1 MSMALRAKNNN
12 EPKLKQT
19 LLDAGQKTVD
29 ATICKRCGM
38 AYFPNSAEDKA
49 AHAKYHNFTT
59 SAIRLRNFKH
69 QYVLQQ
75 FLDGS
80 IYMIGCTSPA
90 SEQKKAEHV
99 RELVDNELGI
109 TTPFNCLWSET
120 KAYFYIED
128 CSDIVLGYCLAHIVH
143 RVHVLDLTDES
154 NIDTETEMNKMLCGI
169 ARIWVHPD
177 HRRARIATKLLD
189 CVRTNFFFGI
199 VIKRAD
205 LAFSAP
211 TDDGPNIFDPSI
223 EDKQIMESNLTSSFL
238 KIGDTIAL
246 YAEGTVCGFIST
258 LGLVDDRCVVQPD
271 AGDLQK
277 PPKKYRDC
285 LFRICPSHRYSAQ
298 TQYWNALKSP
308 NIVRDLKKLQI
319 AADTEKRQNEEES
332 RKQTGTVIKYGDTIV
347 QLLHIKSNK
356 YITVNKRLP
365 AFLEKNAMRVSLDVS
380 GTEGSWFQIEP
391 YYKLRAKGERVVVGD
406 KVVLMPYSG
415 GQPLHVSE
423 LELPDHPGSK
433 EINCYSF
440 NLVNSHIQTSWKIVL
455 FVSCHEATNEVLK
468 SGDIVR
474 LFHAEQEK
482 FLTCDNYRK
491 KSVVFLRATGRASAT
506 SATSSNALWE
516 IEVVQQDP
524 CRGGVGHWSS
534 LFRFKHL
541 ATGQYLAAEVDLD
554 QTFDATRQKLRG
566 PPSTPVFALVPIPH
580 GYDISSIFE
589 FDPTTITRNEDPVP
603 WGSYVRLQHIS
614 TNTWVHSTNIKLD
627 PDDDNV
633 RFKIGCAL
641 LKEDKEAFQIVHVS
655 PDEVRDLDFAN
666 DAAQHFDVTVSKW
679 EKIGIINVH
688 ANERKQVILL
698 LTDIVYFLACQE
710 NNGSDPFEVQ
720 VLKPNRERQKLIREQ
735 NILKQLFRVL
745 RVLKP
750 RLELERSNM
759 NNSKS
764 SEHFASNSPVSSAN
778 EHYISS
784 QQQQQDADI
793 RYSTTT
799 YQMKTICRLCYRILK
814 HCQQEYRKNQETIAK
829 EFAFMQS
836 QIGYDILAEDTITAL
851 LHNNKKLL
859 EKHITEKEIDT
870 FVKLLREKRDCKF
883 LEYLSDLCVSS
894 NQAIARTQE
903 MICKSVLEKNS
914 DILIRTKLEVK
925 TCIEDTVLDDTVS
938 PPTGF
943 SQQNILPEVVL
954 TWDGKSESIE
964 YMAGVIRDHP
974 THLKRE
980 EFKNILEYYRY
991 QLNLFSHMCF
1001 DRQYLAIDNLSAE
1014 LPIELILTCI
1024 KSENLPPDLR
1034 AAFCR
1039 LMIHIHVNRDPQE
1052 EVTRIK
1058 YARLWNQVKPTITL
1072 NDYDQTISGSLDPS
1086 EKQEN
1091 RINFESTMKFVEDY
1105 LKTVVQQPNSF
1116 ADGEQNKLTHE
1127 VVNLA
1132 RRLIFFGFYSF
1143 EDLLKLTQTL
1153 LGILDTNKV
1162 SISKP
1167 HLEPVSSVVVSTSKS
1182 TKYEPAIA
1190 PTLYSG
1196 ADVNIEQT
1204 YDTLDDLAY
1213 ETKMN
1218 VIAILEF
1225 ILDIRL
1231 DFRISRLISMFKQKY
1246 DHPDSIPNL
1255 LQTADIECIF
1265 DSSEPNL
1272 DLDDAKGK
1280 TFLKVLLNLVMHDYQ
1295 PLVSRAL
1302 SLLFR
1307 HFNQRKETLQHLNQ
1321 VQLLVSETDIQN
1333 YKQIKQDLDQLR
1345 LFVEKSELWVYKKGK
1360 DGLALANGADGQ
1372 ADQEDRKEDELE
1384 IKKLVTSS
1392 GLTDT
1397 EFDIGGPIINEDS
1410 AYRYTSIFQILR
1422 RMIKL
1427 CVMEGVDGTL
1437 HARENEQR
1445 LLRNMDVHVV
1455 VLDLLKIPYDKVE
1468 DTRMNCI
1475 MKLAHNLLQYFC
1487 YENPTNQAKL
1497 YELYFN
1503 DYQQLSEE
1511 QEVETCCYIF
1521 LNNVHLCKTITE
1533 KHVQHFVHLIELHG
1547 RKVIY
1552 IKFLQTIIKAEGQ
1565 YIKNCQDIVMSE
1577 LVTSDE
1583 VLMFYEKGNLSDLV
1597 DRMQSDSE
1605 RSDPNSLLN
1614 YHIQL
1619 VHLLAMCTEGKNAST
1634 EIKCHSLI
1642 GLDDLVLIV
1651 THPDCIPEVKNA
1663 YITFLTHCYIDT
1675 EVEMKEIYNS
1685 QHIYTLIEKSFC
1697 PDIEKLITRSVE
1709 QRYLDKYILETIID
1723 LINQFFNSPFFEQSS
1738 APQHRNTTL
1747 VSLHSHLTRL
1757 LSVPWLSSVQRERIE
1772 RCVHVIASIA
1782 DRRGLLHFLR
1792 SSHSSISESVNR
1804 SRRTSHSTVSGRR
1817 HSSDYLADVC
1827 DNSEDLEHKRVIDRF
1842 VEYLSDVSVR
1852 LNPLIQAEIS
1862 VLVDVIRAPNAL
1874 FPENNE
1880 CRSKFLSGTL
1890 IHKFIQ
1896 HAKYLLVRTNENLC
1910 LRIMHALK
1918 SMVKS
1923 NHEFDTMGQSLR
1935 LKLLRRYF
1943 SDDKQ
1948 YLKSLHQPLKE
1959 EDALERLR
1967 LTQNEL
1973 NRQGASDLVVELF
1986 ISQSSM
1992 NILEESIHLA
2002 IALLEGGNTEVQ
2014 TSIFRRLHGCETA
2027 SEKFFQVFYD
2037 KMYVA
2042 QKTLKSM
2049 SSVSN
2054 DITEDTDEYDDFTFT
2069 PKSINMSSILTPMIS
2084 GPQPSLAPPL
2094 DEKFTIDPASEVSLQ
2109 PPIDDVSNEAEI
2121 DSPQE
2126 LQPTLTTYDI
2136 PLQIDRPKNS
2146 TPGSVDTLDIHL
2158 QNRRHKLAFELRIMQ
2173 PILRFL
2179 QLLCENHNPEFQN
2192 YLRLQDNN
2200 KTNYNLVCETLKFL
2214 DAICG
2219 SQTGLLGL
2227 LGNYINEDNVE
2238 LINQALNTLTE
2249 YCQGPCRDNQD
2260 AIVNHE
2266 SNGIDI
2272 IIAIVL
2278 NDITP
2283 LNQKNY
2289 DLVLELKDN
2298 ASKLLLAVMESRD
2311 DSTNAER
2318 ILRNIN
2324 PVSQLIDVACQIYAR
2339 GKQEEVE
2346 HKEVENLEETHE
2358 EEANDNPDNVAQTV
2372 GHNMYILAYQLSRH
2386 NRELEALMKIRTLN
2400 DEALSYYHKHTA
2412 EIEIIRHDRSIEPIV
2427 FPVPQLCEFL
2437 TNEKKQKVFLTCE
2450 QDQQGSKVR
2459 DFFGKFPEIFEE
2471 MKWQR
2476 KLRHQPTLYWFSS
2489 HMSLWSDISF
2499 NFAVLINILVAV
2511 FYPFNKG
2518 LKDLDSRAS
2527 AAIWSVFLITLIT
2540 TLLKPNVTTLRM
2552 CFVAGILRS
2561 IYSIGLGPTLW
2572 FMGAIQVLNKGVF
2585 LVSFMGNNGTF
2596 SRSRYEN
2603 LTNFQL
2609 VYHMG
2614 YLALCVFGLCV
2625 HEFFYSLLLLDV
2637 VYREDTLW
2645 NVIQCVVRNAKSV
2658 ILTAVF
2664 AVIIIY
2670 LFAICGYLFIQDDFL
2685 MEVKTKA
2692 LAIEDQTINSTLK
2705 NYTDRF
2711 PTTVSHSI
2719 EDRYCTK
2726 GNCSNDTLTG
2736 HLRHSTQIPI
2746 LSPEDAGEDEVER
2759 ACDTLFMCI
2768 VTTLNK
2774 GLRNGGGIGDVLRQP
2789 SSQEPL
2795 YFFRVIY
2802 DMMFFFVVIIIT
2814 LNLIFG
2820 VIIDNF
2826 ADLRTEK
2833 QRNDEV
2839 LRNTCFICGLDRKS
2853 FDNKHVTFEDHVHK
2867 VHNMWNYVY
2876 FMVLIHV
2883 KDSTE
2888 YTGPE
2893 SYVHEMIEQRNLEW
2907 FPRMRTSSLDNQEE
2921 KNKEDQD
2928 NRLLKLQMEDA
2939 NKTIKTLAA
2948 ELSELQK
2955 LVTESR
2961 TQKQRMNFIQNPAL
2975 PTSLNA

>member
-1 MSMALRAKNNN
+1 MF
-12 EPKLKQT
+12 EYQ
-19 LLDAGQKTVD
+19 
-29 ATICKRCGM
+29 
-38 AYFPNSAEDKA
+38 
-49 AHAKYHNFTT
+49 
-59 SAIRLRNFKH
+59 
-69 QYVLQQ
+69 
-75 FLDGS
+75 
-80 IYMIGCTSPA
+80 
-90 SEQKKAEHV
+90 
-99 RELVDNELGI
+99 
-109 TTPFNCLWSET
+109 
-120 KAYFYIED
+120 
-128 CSDIVLGYCLAHIVH
+128 
-143 RVHVLDLTDES
+143 
-154 NIDTETEMNKMLCGI
+154 ID
-169 ARIWVHPD
+169 
-177 HRRARIATKLLD
+177 
-189 CVRTNFFFGI
+189 
-199 VIKRAD
+199 
-205 LAFSAP
+205 S
-211 TDDGPNIFDPSI
+211 
-223 EDKQIMESNLTSSFL
+223 
-238 KIGDTIAL
+238 
-246 YAEGTVCGFIST
+246 
-258 LGLVDDRCVVQPD
+258 LVDDRCVVQPD

-277 PPKKYRDC
+277 PPKKFRDC

-298 TQYWNALKSP
+298 TQYWNALKSSSS
-308 NIVRDLKKLQI
+308 VRDLKKLQL

-332 RKQTGTVIKYGDTIV
+332 RKQTGTIIKYGDTVV

-356 YITVNKRLP
+356 YLTVNKRLP
-365 AFLEKNAMRVSLDVS
+365 AFLEKNAMRVSLDNS

-433 EINCYSF
+433 ECCSVIN
-440 NLVNSHIQTSWKIVL
+440 LHTVNSHLQTSWKIVL
-455 FVSCHEATNEVLK
+455 FMSCREATNEVLK

-506 SATSSNALWE
+506 AATSSNALWE

-524 CRGGVGHWSS
+524 CRGGIGQWSS

-541 ATGQYLAAEVDLD
+541 ATGQYLAAEVDND

-566 PPSTPVFALVPIPH
+566 PPGTPVFALVPIPH

-589 FDPTTITRNEDPVP
+589 LDPTTITRNEEAVP
-603 WGSYVRLQHIS
+603 WGSYVRLQHICTS
-614 TNTWVHSTNIKLD
+614 TWVHSTNIKLD

-641 LKEDKEAFQIVHVS
+641 TKEDREAFQIVHVS

-666 DAAQHFDVTVSKW
+666 DAAQHFDMTVSKW
-679 EKIGIINVH
+679 ERIGAMNVH
-688 ANERKQVILL
+688 ANDRKQVIML

-710 NNGSDPFEVQ
+710 NNGTDPFDIHI
-720 VLKPNRERQKLIREQ
+720 LKANRERQKLIREQ
-735 NILKQLFRVL
+735 NILKQLFRIL

-750 RLELERSNM
+750 RLEQERSNI
-759 NNSKS
+759 N
-764 SEHFASNSPVSSAN
+764 SAN
-778 EHYISS
+778 ALATRSDYHYYQHQSS
-784 QQQQQDADI
+784 TMPNNDSFMSSQQQDADV
-793 RYSTTT
+793 RYSTAF
-799 YQMKTICRLCYRILK
+799 YQIKAICRLCYRTLK

-829 EFAFMQS
+829 EFSFMQS
-836 QIGYDILAEDTITAL
+836 QIGFDILAEDTITAL

-914 DILIRTKLEVK
+914 DILIRTKLETKGCV
-925 TCIEDTVLDDTVS
+925 EDMILDDNMG
-938 PPTGF
+938 PPIGF
-943 SQQNILPEVVL
+943 SNQNILREVIL

-964 YMAGVIRDHP
+964 FMAGVVRDQLAHP
-974 THLKRE
+974 RRE
-980 EFKNILEYYRY
+980 EFRNILEYYRY

-1001 DRQYLAIDNLSAE
+1001 DRQYLAIDNLSLE
-1014 LPIELILTCI
+1014 LSIELILTCT
-1024 KSENLPPDLR
+1024 KSENLPADLR

-1039 LMIHIHVNRDPQE
+1039 LMVHMHVNRDPQE

-1058 YARLWNQVKPTITL
+1058 YARLWNQVKSAISL
-1072 NDYDQTISGSLDPS
+1072 HEYDQTISGSLEPT
-1086 EKQEN
+1086 EKNEN
-1091 RINFESTMKFVEDY
+1091 RPKFEATMKFVEDY
-1105 LKTVVQQPNSF
+1105 LKTVVEQPNSF
-1116 ADGEQNKLTHE
+1116 SDREQNKLTHE

-1153 LGILDTNKV
+1153 LGILDTSKV
-1162 SISKP
+1162 
-1167 HLEPVSSVVVSTSKS
+1167 LSSNIRHSSPEQVTAIVATSKTS
-1182 TKYEPAIA
+1182 KYDHML
-1190 PTLYSG
+1190 PTTSPYNVS
-1196 ADVNIEQT
+1196 DVVTEQQT
-1204 YDTLDDLAY
+1204 DILDNLAY

-1231 DFRISRLISMFKQKY
+1231 DFRISRLISIFKQKY
-1246 DHPDSIPNL
+1246 DRLEPSVNSISTD
-1255 LQTADIECIF
+1255 LQASDIECIF
-1265 DSSEPNL
+1265 DSYLTSMIEPNL
-1272 DLDDAKGK
+1272 DLDDTKGK
-1280 TFLKVLLNLVMHDYQ
+1280 TFLKVLLNLIMHDYQ

-1321 VQLLVSETDIQN
+1321 VQLLVSETDIKN
-1333 YKQIKQDLDQLR
+1333 YKQIKLDLDQLR

-1360 DGLALANGADGQ
+1360 DGILTVSIGNETNI
-1372 ADQEDRKEDELE
+1372 DQDDRKDDEFE
-1384 IKKLVTSS
+1384 IKKLATSS
-1392 GLTDT
+1392 GFNEA
-1397 EFDIGGPIINEDS
+1397 EFDISGPSISEES

-1422 RMIKL
+1422 RMMKL
-1427 CVMEGVDGTL
+1427 CVVEGADENL
-1437 HARENEQR
+1437 YARENEQR

-1455 VLDLLKIPYDKVE
+1455 VLDLLRIPYDKAE
-1468 DTRMNCI
+1468 DTRMNHI

-1487 YENPTNQAKL
+1487 FNNPTNQAKL

-1503 DYQQLSEE
+1503 DYQQISEE
-1511 QEVETCCYIF
+1511 EEVETCCYIF
-1521 LNNVHLCKTITE
+1521 MNNVQLCKTITE

-1552 IKFLQTIIKAEGQ
+1552 IKFLQTIVKAENQ

-1577 LVTSDE
+1577 LVSSDE

-1597 DRMQSDSE
+1597 ERMQSEHE

-1614 YHIQL
+1614 YHVQL

-1642 GLDDLVLIV
+1642 GLDDIVLIV
-1651 THPDCIPEVKNA
+1651 THPDCTPEVKTA

-1685 QHIYTLIEKSFC
+1685 QHIYTLIENSFC
-1697 PDIEKLITRSVE
+1697 PDIEKLITKIVE
-1709 QRYLDKYILETIID
+1709 RRNLEKYILDTVTD
-1723 LINQFFNSPFFEQSS
+1723 LINQFFNSPFFEQAS
-1738 APQHRNTTL
+1738 APQHRNTIL
-1747 VSLHSHLTRL
+1747 ISLYSHLARL
-1757 LSVPWLSSVQRERIE
+1757 LCVQWLTTSERERVD
-1772 RCVHVIASIA
+1772 RCIHILSLIA
-1782 DRRGLLHFLR
+1782 DRRGLSHFLR
-1792 SSHSSISESVNR
+1792 SNSSSTDIPTR
-1804 SRRTSHSTVSGRR
+1804 SRRTSRSATSDRMHSTEPAYSTLQR
-1817 HSSDYLADVC
+1817 HDHLEDV
-1827 DNSEDLEHKRVIDRF
+1827 EHKRVIDNF
-1842 VEYLSDVSVR
+1842 VDFLSQVSVR
-1852 LNPLIQAEIS
+1852 LNPLIQAEVS
-1862 VLVDVIRAPNAL
+1862 VLVDVIRAPHAL
-1874 FPENNE
+1874 FPETHE
-1880 CRSKFLSGTL
+1880 SRFKFLGGTFVHKL
-1890 IHKFIQ
+1890 INHTTMMLIKYNEKQLSFHVLNLLTDYARTMQHKQIL
-1896 HAKYLLVRTNENLC
+1896 HWE
-1910 LRIMHALK
+1910 
-1918 SMVKS
+1918 S
-1923 NHEFDTMGQSLR
+1923 NREGQNLR

-1967 LTQNEL
+1967 ITQNEL
-1973 NRQGASDLVVELF
+1973 NTQGASDLVVELF
-1986 ISQSSM
+1986 MSESPI
-1992 NILEESIHLA
+1992 NILEESVNLA

-2014 TSIFRRLHGCETA
+2014 TSIFRHLQGCETA

-2037 KMYVA
+2037 KMCIA

-2049 SSVSN
+2049 PSTTPDMDQHHDEFDDLIFTSKSSTASPIISPPVIDRQQSIMSFAEN
-2054 DITEDTDEYDDFTFT
+2054 FNYDQQSAIISTVNSLEQDVI
-2069 PKSINMSSILTPMIS
+2069 SI
-2084 GPQPSLAPPL
+2084 PQSQ
-2094 DEKFTIDPASEVSLQ
+2094 EQ
-2109 PPIDDVSNEAEI
+2109 PQALIVTSTTY
-2121 DSPQE
+2121 QE
-2126 LQPTLTTYDI
+2126 PTLAEQTPNSAASSFDI
-2136 PLQIDRPKNS
+2136 FDYPS
-2146 TPGSVDTLDIHL
+2146 
-2158 QNRRHKLAFELRIMQ
+2158 QNRRYKLPFEIRIMQ

-2192 YLRLQDNN
+2192 YLRLQNHN

-2318 ILRNIN
+2318 ILRNIV
-2324 PVSQLIDVACQIYAR
+2324 PVSQLLDVGCEIYAR
-2339 GKQEEVE
+2339 GKQQEIEE
-2346 HKEVENLEETHE
+2346 KCAQETESDELVHD
-2358 EEANDNPDNVAQTV
+2358 EEANEGSDNVAQSV
-2372 GHNMYILAYQLSRH
+2372 GHNIYILAYQLARH
-2386 NRELEALMKIRTLN
+2386 NRELEVLMKHRMLN

-2437 TNEKKQKVFLTCE
+2437 TVEKKQKVFLTCE
-2450 QDQQGSKVR
+2450 QDEQSSKVK
-2459 DFFGKFPEIFEE
+2459 DFFEKFPEIFEE

-2518 LKDLDSRAS
+2518 LKDLDPRAS
-2527 AAIWSVFLITLIT
+2527 AAIWSALFITLIAI
-2540 TLLKPNVTTLRM
+2540 LIKPNVASMRM
-2552 CFVAGILRS
+2552 FFVAGILRS
-2561 IYSIGLGPTLW
+2561 IYSVGLGPTLW
-2572 FMGAIQVLNKGVF
+2572 LMGAIQVLNKGVF

-2596 SRSRYEN
+2596 SKSRYEN
-2603 LTNFQL
+2603 LTNFEL
-2609 VYHMG
+2609 VYHVG
-2614 YLALCVFGLCV
+2614 YLLLCVFGLCL

-2685 MEVKTKA
+2685 MEVNSKP
-2692 LAIEDQTINSTLK
+2692 LAIAHENDTNFSTTTI
-2705 NYTDRF
+2705 
-2711 PTTVSHSI
+2711 PSI
-2719 EDRYCTK
+2719 INNEYCTK
-2726 GNCSNDTLTG
+2726 DNCTNDTLAS
-2736 HLRHSTQIPI
+2736 HIRHASQASNV
-2746 LSPEDAGEDEVER
+2746 LSEEVALDEEVER
-2759 ACDTLFMCI
+2759 SCDTLFMCI

-2802 DMMFFFVVIIIT
+2802 DMMFFFIVIIIT

-2833 QRNDEV
+2833 QRNDEI

-2853 FDNKHVTFEDHVHK
+2853 FDNKHVTFEDHIRK

-2876 FMVLIHV
+2876 FMVLINV

-2893 SYVHEMIEQRNLEW
+2893 SYVHEMIEQRNLDW
-2907 FPRMRTSSLDNQEE
+2907 FPRMRTSSLDIQED

-2928 NRLLKLQMEDA
+2928 SRILKIQMEDA
-2939 NKTIKTLAA
+2939 NKAIKSLTM

-2961 TQKQRMNFIQNPAL
+2961 AQKHRMNFLQNPSL
-2975 PTSLNA
+2975 PAPLNT

>member
-1 MSMALRAKNNN
+1 
-12 EPKLKQT
+12 
-19 LLDAGQKTVD
+19 
-29 ATICKRCGM
+29 
-38 AYFPNSAEDKA
+38 
-49 AHAKYHNFTT
+49 
-59 SAIRLRNFKH
+59 
-69 QYVLQQ
+69 
-75 FLDGS
+75 
-80 IYMIGCTSPA
+80 
-90 SEQKKAEHV
+90 
-99 RELVDNELGI
+99 
-109 TTPFNCLWSET
+109 
-120 KAYFYIED
+120 
-128 CSDIVLGYCLAHIVH
+128 
-143 RVHVLDLTDES
+143 
-154 NIDTETEMNKMLCGI
+154 
-169 ARIWVHPD
+169 
-177 HRRARIATKLLD
+177 
-189 CVRTNFFFGI
+189 
-199 VIKRAD
+199 
-205 LAFSAP
+205 
-211 TDDGPNIFDPSI
+211 
-223 EDKQIMESNLTSSFL
+223 MESNLTSSFL
-238 KIGDTIAL
+238 KIGDTVAL

-271 AGDLQK
+271 SGDLQK
-277 PPKKYRDC
+277 PPKKFRDC

-298 TQYWNALKSP
+298 TQYWNALKSSS
-308 NIVRDLKKLQI
+308 NARDLKKLQL

-332 RKQTGTVIKYGDTIV
+332 RKQTGTIIKYGDTV
-347 QLLHIKSNK
+347 AQLLHIKSNK
-356 YITVNKRLP
+356 YLTVNKRLP
-365 AFLEKNAMRVSLDVS
+365 AFLEKNAMRVSLDNS

-433 EINCYSF
+433 E
-440 NLVNSHIQTSWKIVL
+440 VNSHLQTSWKIVL
-455 FVSCHEATNEVLK
+455 FMSCREATNEVLK

-491 KSVVFLRATGRASAT
+491 KSVVFLRATGRVSAT
-506 SATSSNALWE
+506 AATSSNALWE

-524 CRGGVGHWSS
+524 CRGGIGQWSS

-541 ATGQYLAAEVDLD
+541 ATGQYLAAEVDND

-566 PPSTPVFALVPIPH
+566 PPGTPVFALVPIPH

-589 FDPTTITRNEDPVP
+589 LDPTTITRNEEAVP
-603 WGSYVRLQHIS
+603 WGSYVRLQHICTS
-614 TNTWVHSTNIKLD
+614 TWVHSTNIKLD

-641 LKEDKEAFQIVHVS
+641 TKEDREAFQIVHVS

-666 DAAQHFDVTVSKW
+666 DAAQHFDMTVSKW
-679 EKIGIINVH
+679 EKVGAMNVH
-688 ANERKQVILL
+688 ANDRKQVIML

-710 NNGSDPFEVQ
+710 NNGTDPFEIQ
-720 VLKPNRERQKLIREQ
+720 ILKPNRERQKLIREQ
-735 NILKQLFRVL
+735 NILKQLFRIL

-750 RLELERSNM
+750 RLEQERSN
-759 NNSKS
+759 
-764 SEHFASNSPVSSAN
+764 VSSTNTSATRSDY
-778 EHYISS
+778 HYHQYQSS
-784 QQQQQDADI
+784 AIVNSDSPMSSQQQDADV
-793 RYSTTT
+793 RYSTAF
-799 YQMKTICRLCYRILK
+799 YQIKTICRLCYRTLK

-829 EFAFMQS
+829 EFSFMQS

-914 DILIRTKLEVK
+914 DILIRTKLETKGCV
-925 TCIEDTVLDDTVS
+925 EDMILDDSMS
-938 PPTGF
+938 PPMGF
-943 SQQNILPEVVL
+943 SNQNILREVIL

-964 YMAGVIRDHP
+964 FMAGVVRDQP
-974 THLKRE
+974 AHLRRE
-980 EFKNILEYYRY
+980 EFRTILEYYRY

-1001 DRQYLAIDNLSAE
+1001 DRQYLAIDNLSLE
-1014 LPIELILTCI
+1014 LSIELILACT
-1024 KSENLPPDLR
+1024 KSENLPADLR

-1039 LMIHIHVNRDPQE
+1039 LMIHMHVNRDPQE

-1058 YARLWNQVKPTITL
+1058 YARLWNQVKSAISL
-1072 NDYDQTISGSLDPS
+1072 NDYDQTISGSLELT
-1086 EKQEN
+1086 EKNESQPK
-1091 RINFESTMKFVEDY
+1091 FEATMKFVEDY
-1105 LKTVVQQPNSF
+1105 LKTVVEQPNSF
-1116 ADGEQNKLTHE
+1116 SDREQNKLTHE

-1153 LGILDTNKV
+1153 LGILDTSKV
-1162 SISKP
+1162 
-1167 HLEPVSSVVVSTSKS
+1167 VSSHIRLTNPEQVTTIVANSKTSKYDHMLS
-1182 TKYEPAIA
+1182 TTNAYNVN
-1190 PTLYSG
+1190 
-1196 ADVNIEQT
+1196 DVVTEQQT
-1204 YDTLDDLAY
+1204 DILDNLAY

-1231 DFRISRLISMFKQKY
+1231 DFRISRLISIFKQKY
-1246 DHPDSIPNL
+1246 NRLEPSVNSIGTD
-1255 LQTADIECIF
+1255 LQASDIECIF
-1265 DSSEPNL
+1265 DSNLTPINEPNL
-1272 DLDDAKGK
+1272 DLDDTKGK
-1280 TFLKVLLNLVMHDYQ
+1280 TFLKVLINLIMHDYQ

-1321 VQLLVSETDIQN
+1321 VQLLVSETDIKN
-1333 YKQIKQDLDQLR
+1333 YKQIKLDLDQLR

-1360 DGLALANGADGQ
+1360 DGILTSSIGNEMNIDH
-1372 ADQEDRKEDELE
+1372 DDRKDDEFE
-1384 IKKLVTSS
+1384 IKKLATSS
-1392 GLTDT
+1392 GFNDT
-1397 EFDIGGPIINEDS
+1397 EFDITGPNISEES

-1422 RMIKL
+1422 RMMKL
-1427 CVMEGVDGTL
+1427 CVVEGVDGNL
-1437 HARENEQR
+1437 YARENEQR

-1455 VLDLLKIPYDKVE
+1455 VLDLLRIPYDKAE
-1468 DTRMNCI
+1468 DTRMNHI

-1487 YENPTNQAKL
+1487 YNNPTNQAKL

-1503 DYQQLSEE
+1503 DYQQISEE

-1521 LNNVHLCKTITE
+1521 MNNVQMCKTITE

-1547 RKVIY
+1547 RKVLY
-1552 IKFLQTIIKAEGQ
+1552 IKFLQTIVKAENQ

-1577 LVTSDE
+1577 LVSSDE

-1597 DRMQSDSE
+1597 ERMQSENE

-1642 GLDDLVLIV
+1642 GLDDIVLIV
-1651 THPDCIPEVKNA
+1651 THPDCTPEVKTA

-1685 QHIYTLIEKSFC
+1685 QHIYTLIENSFC
-1697 PDIEKLITRSVE
+1697 IDIEKLITKTSERRNLE
-1709 QRYLDKYILETIID
+1709 KYILDTVTD

-1747 VSLHSHLTRL
+1747 ISLYSHLARL
-1757 LSVPWLSSVQRERIE
+1757 ISVPWLTTSERERVD
-1772 RCVHVIASIA
+1772 RCIHILSLIA
-1782 DRRGLLHFLR
+1782 DRRGLSHFLR
-1792 SSHSSISESVNR
+1792 SNSTSSEMSTR
-1804 SRRTSHSTVSGRR
+1804 SRRTSRSATSERVHSVDAAYSAAQR
-1817 HSSDYLADVC
+1817 HDHLEDV
-1827 DNSEDLEHKRVIDRF
+1827 EHKRVIDNF
-1842 VEYLSDVSVR
+1842 VDFLSQVSVR
-1852 LNPLIQAEIS
+1852 LNPLIQAEVS
-1862 VLVDVIRAPNAL
+1862 VLVDVIRAPHAL
-1874 FPENNE
+1874 FSETHE
-1880 CRSKFLSGTL
+1880 SRLKFLGGTFVHKL
-1890 IHKFIQ
+1890 INHTTMMLIKYHEKQLSFHVLNLLTDYARTMQHKQIL
-1896 HAKYLLVRTNENLC
+1896 HWE
-1910 LRIMHALK
+1910 
-1918 SMVKS
+1918 S
-1923 NHEFDTMGQSLR
+1923 NHEGQNLR

-1959 EDALERLR
+1959 EDAIERLR
-1967 LTQNEL
+1967 ITQNEL
-1973 NRQGASDLVVELF
+1973 NTQGASDLVVELF
-1986 ISQSSM
+1986 MSESPI
-1992 NILEESIHLA
+1992 NILEESVNLA

-2014 TSIFRRLHGCETA
+2014 TSICRHLHGCETA

-2037 KMYVA
+2037 KMCIA

-2049 SSVSN
+2049 PSTTPDLEQRN
-2054 DITEDTDEYDDFTFT
+2054 DEFDDVVFT
-2069 PKSINMSSILTPMIS
+2069 PRSGLISPIFSPSVIDRQTSVAVDQQSSMIPITDNDFNFDQQSTIISTVNSSEEGQRNFFNLYIMKSIEIFIGLDIVSIPQSQEQPQALVVIS
-2084 GPQPSLAPPL
+2084 
-2094 DEKFTIDPASEVSLQ
+2094 
-2109 PPIDDVSNEAEI
+2109 
-2121 DSPQE
+2121 
-2126 LQPTLTTYDI
+2126 TTYQE
-2136 PLQIDRPKNS
+2136 PAALENTKNS
-2146 TPGSVDTLDIHL
+2146 PTSSFDSFDYPSQG
-2158 QNRRHKLAFELRIMQ
+2158 RRYKLPFEIRIMQ

-2192 YLRLQDNN
+2192 YLRLQDHN

-2318 ILRNIN
+2318 ILRNIV
-2324 PVSQLIDVACQIYAR
+2324 PISQLLDVGCEIYAR
-2339 GKQEEVE
+2339 GKQQEIEEKNTQE
-2346 HKEVENLEETHE
+2346 SENDELLHD
-2358 EEANDNPDNVAQTV
+2358 EEANESSDNVAQTV
-2372 GHNMYILAYQLSRH
+2372 GHNIYILAYQLARH
-2386 NRELEALMKIRTLN
+2386 NRELEVLMKHRTLN

-2437 TNEKKQKVFLTCE
+2437 TVEKKQKVFLTCE
-2450 QDQQGSKVR
+2450 QDEQGSKVK
-2459 DFFGKFPEIFEE
+2459 DFFEKFPEIFEE

-2518 LKDLDSRAS
+2518 LKDLDPRAS
-2527 AAIWSVFLITLIT
+2527 AAIWSALFITLIAI
-2540 TLLKPNVTTLRM
+2540 LIKPNVTSMRM
-2552 CFVAGILRS
+2552 FFVAGILRS
-2561 IYSIGLGPTLW
+2561 IYSVGLGPTLW
-2572 FMGAIQVLNKGVF
+2572 LMGAIQVLNKGVF

-2596 SRSRYEN
+2596 SKSRYEN
-2603 LTNFQL
+2603 LTNFEL
-2609 VYHMG
+2609 VYHVG
-2614 YLALCVFGLCV
+2614 YLLLCVFGLCL

-2685 MEVKTKA
+2685 MPVNTKP
-2692 LAIEDQTINSTLK
+2692 LAIGHE
-2705 NYTDRF
+2705 
-2711 PTTVSHSI
+2711 
-2719 EDRYCTK
+2719 
-2726 GNCSNDTLTG
+2726 NDTNV
-2736 HLRHSTQIPI
+2736 
-2746 LSPEDAGEDEVER
+2746 LS
-2759 ACDTLFMCI
+2759 
-2768 VTTLNK
+2768 K
-2774 GLRNGGGIGDVLRQP
+2774 
-2789 SSQEPL
+2789 
-2795 YFFRVIY
+2795 
-2802 DMMFFFVVIIIT
+2802 
-2814 LNLIFG
+2814 
-2820 VIIDNF
+2820 
-2826 ADLRTEK
+2826 
-2833 QRNDEV
+2833 
-2839 LRNTCFICGLDRKS
+2839 
-2853 FDNKHVTFEDHVHK
+2853 
-2867 VHNMWNYVY
+2867 
-2876 FMVLIHV
+2876 
-2883 KDSTE
+2883 
-2888 YTGPE
+2888 
-2893 SYVHEMIEQRNLEW
+2893 
-2907 FPRMRTSSLDNQEE
+2907 
-2921 KNKEDQD
+2921 
-2928 NRLLKLQMEDA
+2928 
-2939 NKTIKTLAA
+2939 
-2948 ELSELQK
+2948 
-2955 LVTESR
+2955 
-2961 TQKQRMNFIQNPAL
+2961 
-2975 PTSLNA
+2975 

>member
-1 MSMALRAKNNN
+1 
-12 EPKLKQT
+12 
-19 LLDAGQKTVD
+19 
-29 ATICKRCGM
+29 
-38 AYFPNSAEDKA
+38 
-49 AHAKYHNFTT
+49 
-59 SAIRLRNFKH
+59 
-69 QYVLQQ
+69 
-75 FLDGS
+75 
-80 IYMIGCTSPA
+80 
-90 SEQKKAEHV
+90 
-99 RELVDNELGI
+99 
-109 TTPFNCLWSET
+109 
-120 KAYFYIED
+120 
-128 CSDIVLGYCLAHIVH
+128 
-143 RVHVLDLTDES
+143 
-154 NIDTETEMNKMLCGI
+154 
-169 ARIWVHPD
+169 
-177 HRRARIATKLLD
+177 
-189 CVRTNFFFGI
+189 
-199 VIKRAD
+199 
-205 LAFSAP
+205 
-211 TDDGPNIFDPSI
+211 
-223 EDKQIMESNLTSSFL
+223 MESNLTSSFL
-238 KIGDTIAL
+238 KIGDTVAL

-277 PPKKYRDC
+277 PPKKFRDC

-298 TQYWNALKSP
+298 TQYWNALKSS
-308 NIVRDLKKLQI
+308 NSVRDLKKLQL

-332 RKQTGTVIKYGDTIV
+332 RKQTGTIIKYGDTIV

-356 YITVNKRLP
+356 YLTVNKRLP
-365 AFLEKNAMRVSLDVS
+365 AFLEKNAMRVSLDNS

-433 EINCYSF
+433 E
-440 NLVNSHIQTSWKIVL
+440 VNSHLQTSWKIVL
-455 FVSCHEATNEVLK
+455 FMSCREATNEVLK

-491 KSVVFLRATGRASAT
+491 KSVVFLRATGRVSAT
-506 SATSSNALWE
+506 AATSSNALWE

-524 CRGGVGHWSS
+524 CRGGIGQWSS

-541 ATGQYLAAEVDLD
+541 ATGQYLAAEVDND

-566 PPSTPVFALVPIPH
+566 PPGTPVFALVPIPH

-589 FDPTTITRNEDPVP
+589 LDPTTITRNEEAVP
-603 WGSYVRLQHIS
+603 WGSYVRLQHICTS
-614 TNTWVHSTNIKLD
+614 TWVHSTNIKLD

-641 LKEDKEAFQIVHVS
+641 TKEDREAFQIVHVS

-666 DAAQHFDVTVSKW
+666 DAAQHFDMTVSKW
-679 EKIGIINVH
+679 EKIGVMNVH
-688 ANERKQVILL
+688 ANDRKQVIML

-710 NNGSDPFEVQ
+710 NNGTDPFDIQ
-720 VLKPNRERQKLIREQ
+720 IIKPNRERQKLIREQ
-735 NILKQLFRVL
+735 NILKQLFRIL

-750 RLELERSNM
+750 RLEQERSSV
-759 NNSKS
+759 NSANTS
-764 SEHFASNSPVSSAN
+764 GTRSDYYFHQYQSSAITN
-778 EHYISS
+778 NDSS
-784 QQQQQDADI
+784 MLPQQQDADV
-793 RYSTTT
+793 RYSTTF
-799 YQMKTICRLCYRILK
+799 YQIKTICRLCYRTLK
-814 HCQQEYRKNQETIAK
+814 HCQQDYRKNQETIAK
-829 EFAFMQS
+829 EFSFMQS

-914 DILIRTKLEVK
+914 DILIRTKLETKGCV
-925 TCIEDTVLDDTVS
+925 EDMILDDNMS
-938 PPTGF
+938 PPMGF
-943 SQQNILPEVVL
+943 SSQNILREVIL

-964 YMAGVIRDHP
+964 FMAGVVRDQPAHP
-974 THLKRE
+974 RRE
-980 EFKNILEYYRY
+980 EFRNILEYYRY

-1001 DRQYLAIDNLSAE
+1001 DRQYLAIDNLSLE
-1014 LPIELILTCI
+1014 LSIELILTCT
-1024 KSENLPPDLR
+1024 KSENLPADLR

-1039 LMIHIHVNRDPQE
+1039 LMVHMHVNRDPQE

-1058 YARLWNQVKPTITL
+1058 YARLWNQVKSAISL
-1072 NDYDQTISGSLDPS
+1072 NEYDQTISGSLEPT
-1086 EKQEN
+1086 EKNEN
-1091 RINFESTMKFVEDY
+1091 RPKFEATMKFVEDY
-1105 LKTVVQQPNSF
+1105 LKTVVEQPNSF
-1116 ADGEQNKLTHE
+1116 SDREQNKLTHE

-1153 LGILDTNKV
+1153 LGILDTSKV
-1162 SISKP
+1162 LSSHIRQSNPEQVTTIVASSKASKYD
-1167 HLEPVSSVVVSTSKS
+1167 HMLSTTSSYSANDVVV
-1182 TKYEPAIA
+1182 
-1190 PTLYSG
+1190 
-1196 ADVNIEQT
+1196 EQQT
-1204 YDTLDDLAY
+1204 DILDNLAY

-1231 DFRISRLISMFKQKY
+1231 DFRISRLISIFKQKY
-1246 DHPDSIPNL
+1246 DRLELSINSIGTD
-1255 LQTADIECIF
+1255 LQASDIECIF
-1265 DSSEPNL
+1265 DSNLTSITEPNL
-1272 DLDDAKGK
+1272 DLDDTKGK
-1280 TFLKVLLNLVMHDYQ
+1280 TFLKVLLNLIMHDYQ

-1321 VQLLVSETDIQN
+1321 VQLLVSETDIKN
-1333 YKQIKQDLDQLR
+1333 YKQIKLDLDQLR

-1360 DGLALANGADGQ
+1360 DGILAASMGNETNIDH
-1372 ADQEDRKEDELE
+1372 DDRKDDEFE
-1384 IKKLVTSS
+1384 IKRLATSS
-1392 GLTDT
+1392 GLNEA
-1397 EFDIGGPIINEDS
+1397 EFDMTGPSISEES

-1422 RMIKL
+1422 RMMKL
-1427 CVMEGVDGTL
+1427 CVVEGVDGNL
-1437 HARENEQR
+1437 YARENEQR

-1455 VLDLLKIPYDKVE
+1455 VLELLRIPYDKAE
-1468 DTRMNCI
+1468 DTRMNHI

-1487 YENPTNQAKL
+1487 YNNPTNQAKL

-1503 DYQQLSEE
+1503 DYQQISEE

-1521 LNNVHLCKTITE
+1521 MNNVQLCKTITE

-1547 RKVIY
+1547 RKVLY
-1552 IKFLQTIIKAEGQ
+1552 IKFLQTIVKAENQ

-1577 LVTSDE
+1577 LVSSDE

-1597 DRMQSDSE
+1597 ERMQSEHE

-1614 YHIQL
+1614 YHVQL

-1642 GLDDLVLIV
+1642 GLDDIVLIV
-1651 THPDCIPEVKNA
+1651 THPDCTPEVKTA

-1685 QHIYTLIEKSFC
+1685 QHIYTLIENSFC
-1697 PDIEKLITRSVE
+1697 PDIEKLITKVAERRNLE
-1709 QRYLDKYILETIID
+1709 KYILDTVTD

-1738 APQHRNTTL
+1738 APQHRNATL
-1747 VSLHSHLTRL
+1747 VTLYSHLARL
-1757 LSVPWLSSVQRERIE
+1757 ISVPWLTTSQRERVD
-1772 RCVHVIASIA
+1772 RCIHILSLIA
-1782 DRRGLLHFLR
+1782 DRRGLSHILR
-1792 SSHSSISESVNR
+1792 SNSTSSEISTR
-1804 SRRTSHSTVSGRR
+1804 SRRTSRSATSERMYSIDSAYSAAQR
-1817 HSSDYLADVC
+1817 HDHLEDV
-1827 DNSEDLEHKRVIDRF
+1827 EHKRVIDNF
-1842 VEYLSDVSVR
+1842 VDFLSQVGLRV
-1852 LNPLIQAEIS
+1852 NPLIQAEVS
-1862 VLVDVIRAPNAL
+1862 VLVDVIRAPHAL
-1874 FPENNE
+1874 FPETHE
-1880 CRSKFLSGTL
+1880 SRLKFLGGTFVHKL
-1890 IHKFIQ
+1890 INHTTMMLIKYHEKQLSFHVLNLLTDYARTMQHKEIL
-1896 HAKYLLVRTNENLC
+1896 HWE
-1910 LRIMHALK
+1910 
-1918 SMVKS
+1918 S
-1923 NHEFDTMGQSLR
+1923 NHEGQNLR

-1967 LTQNEL
+1967 NTQNEL
-1973 NRQGASDLVVELF
+1973 NIQGASDLVVELF
-1986 ISQSSM
+1986 MSESPI
-1992 NILEESIHLA
+1992 NILEESVNLA

-2014 TSIFRRLHGCETA
+2014 TSIFRHLHGCETA

-2037 KMYVA
+2037 KMCIA

-2049 SSVSN
+2049 PSTTP
-2054 DITEDTDEYDDFTFT
+2054 DIEQPYDEFDDITFT
-2069 PKSINMSSILTPMIS
+2069 PRLGGASPILSPSTVDRLASILPVTDNKFSFDQQSSIVLTANSSEQDIVSIS
-2084 GPQPSLAPPL
+2084 QSQEQPHALVVTS
-2094 DEKFTIDPASEVSLQ
+2094 
-2109 PPIDDVSNEAEI
+2109 
-2121 DSPQE
+2121 
-2126 LQPTLTTYDI
+2126 TTYQEPLLSEHTKTSAASSFDI
-2136 PLQIDRPKNS
+2136 FDCP
-2146 TPGSVDTLDIHL
+2146 T
-2158 QNRRHKLAFELRIMQ
+2158 QNRRYKLPFEIRIMQ

-2192 YLRLQDNN
+2192 YLRLQNLN

-2318 ILRNIN
+2318 ILRNIV
-2324 PVSQLIDVACQIYAR
+2324 PVSQLLDVGCEIYVR
-2339 GKQEEVE
+2339 GKQQEMVEKSTQETENEELL
-2346 HKEVENLEETHE
+2346 HDEEGNE
-2358 EEANDNPDNVAQTV
+2358 SSDNVAQTV
-2372 GHNMYILAYQLSRH
+2372 GHNIYILAYQLARH
-2386 NRELEALMKIRTLN
+2386 NRELEVLMKHRTLN

-2437 TNEKKQKVFLTCE
+2437 TVEKKQKVFLTCE
-2450 QDQQGSKVR
+2450 QDEQGSKVK
-2459 DFFGKFPEIFEE
+2459 DFFEKFPEIFEE

-2518 LKDLDSRAS
+2518 LKDLDPRAS
-2527 AAIWSVFLITLIT
+2527 AAIWSALFITLIAI
-2540 TLLKPNVTTLRM
+2540 LIKPNVTSMRM
-2552 CFVAGILRS
+2552 FFVAGILRS
-2561 IYSIGLGPTLW
+2561 IYSVGLGPTLW
-2572 FMGAIQVLNKGVF
+2572 LMGAIQVLNKGVF

-2596 SRSRYEN
+2596 SKSRYEN
-2603 LTNFQL
+2603 LTNFEL
-2609 VYHMG
+2609 VYHVG
-2614 YLALCVFGLCV
+2614 YLLLCVFGLCL

-2685 MEVKTKA
+2685 MPVNTKP
-2692 LAIEDQTINSTLK
+2692 LAIDHQNDTNLLDMIFRDATLLQVTQSVTRNGKSIMLTMMLALVLIYLFSVMGFVFFRDDFLTNIQTRLHSSYSHHRYRRSNTNMKTMTL
-2705 NYTDRF
+2705 T
-2711 PTTVSHSI
+2711 PTTIPSIINNEFCTKDNCTNDTPVSHI
-2719 EDRYCTK
+2719 
-2726 GNCSNDTLTG
+2726 
-2736 HLRHSTQIPI
+2736 HHATQSSPI
-2746 LSPEDAGEDEVER
+2746 LPEEAVDEEVER
-2759 ACDTLFMCI
+2759 SCDTLFMCI

-2789 SSQEPL
+2789 SNQEPL

-2802 DMMFFFVVIIIT
+2802 DMMFFFIVIIIT

-2833 QRNDEV
+2833 QRNDEI

-2853 FDNKHVTFEDHVHK
+2853 FDNKHVTFEDHIRK

-2876 FMVLIHV
+2876 FMVLINV
-2883 KDSTE
+2883 KDPTE

-2893 SYVHEMIEQRNLEW
+2893 SYVHEMIEQRNLDW
-2907 FPRMRTSSLDNQEE
+2907 FPRMRTSSLDIQED

-2928 NRLLKLQMEDA
+2928 SRILKIQMEDA
-2939 NKTIKTLAA
+2939 NKAIKTLTM
-2948 ELSELQK
+2948 ELAELQK

-2961 TQKQRMNFIQNPAL
+2961 AQKHRMNFLQNPSL
-2975 PTSLNA
+2975 PTPINS

>member
-1 MSMALRAKNNN
+1 
-12 EPKLKQT
+12 
-19 LLDAGQKTVD
+19 
-29 ATICKRCGM
+29 
-38 AYFPNSAEDKA
+38 
-49 AHAKYHNFTT
+49 
-59 SAIRLRNFKH
+59 
-69 QYVLQQ
+69 
-75 FLDGS
+75 
-80 IYMIGCTSPA
+80 
-90 SEQKKAEHV
+90 
-99 RELVDNELGI
+99 
-109 TTPFNCLWSET
+109 
-120 KAYFYIED
+120 
-128 CSDIVLGYCLAHIVH
+128 
-143 RVHVLDLTDES
+143 
-154 NIDTETEMNKMLCGI
+154 
-169 ARIWVHPD
+169 
-177 HRRARIATKLLD
+177 
-189 CVRTNFFFGI
+189 
-199 VIKRAD
+199 
-205 LAFSAP
+205 
-211 TDDGPNIFDPSI
+211 
-223 EDKQIMESNLTSSFL
+223 MESNLTSSFL
-238 KIGDTIAL
+238 KIGDTVGL
-246 YAEGTVCGFIST
+246 YAEGAVCGFIST

-277 PPKKYRDC
+277 PPKKFRDC

-308 NIVRDLKKLQI
+308 NTARDLKKLQV
-319 AADTEKRQNEEES
+319 AADTEKKQNEEES
-332 RKQTGTVIKYGDTIV
+332 RKQSGTIIKYGDTIV
-347 QLLHIKSNK
+347 QLIHIKSNK

-365 AFLEKNAMRVSLDVS
+365 AFLEKNAMRVSLDVN

-440 NLVNSHIQTSWKIVL
+440 NIVNSHIQTSWKIVL
-455 FVSCHEATNEVLK
+455 FVSGHEATNEVLK

-474 LFHAEQEK
+474 LYHAEQEK

-491 KSVVFLRATGRASAT
+491 KSVVFLRATGRTSAT

-524 CRGGVGHWSS
+524 CRGGVGHWNS

-554 QTFDATRQKLRG
+554 LTFDLTRQKLRG
-566 PPSTPVFALVPIPH
+566 TSSTPVFALVPIPH

-589 FDPTTITRNEDPVP
+589 FDPTTITRNEDAVP
-603 WGSYVRLQHIS
+603 WGSYVRLQHIC
-614 TNTWVHSTNIKLD
+614 TNTWVHSTNLKLD

-633 RFKIGCAL
+633 RFKIGCAS

-666 DAAQHFDVTVSKW
+666 DAAQHFDITVSKW
-679 EKIGIINVH
+679 EQIGIMNVH
-688 ANERKQVILL
+688 SNDRKQIILL
-698 LTDIVYFLACQE
+698 LTDIIYFLACQE
-710 NNGSDPFEVQ
+710 NNGSDAFDIQ
-720 VLKPNRERQKLIREQ
+720 VLKPNRERQKLVREQ
-735 NILKQLFRVL
+735 NILKQLFRLL

-750 RLELERSNM
+750 RLELERTNA
-759 NNSKS
+759 NSSRS
-764 SEHFASNSPVSSAN
+764 SDYYSSSSPVASSN
-778 EHYISS
+778 DHYVSL

-799 YQMKTICRLCYRILK
+799 YQMKAICRLCYRVLK

-829 EFAFMQS
+829 EFSFMQS

-870 FVKLLREKRDCKF
+870 FVKLVREKRDCKF

-914 DILIRTKLEVK
+914 DILIHTKLETK
-925 TCIEDTVLDDTVS
+925 GCIEDTIMDDNIST
-938 PPTGF
+938 PTKF
-943 SQQNILPEVVL
+943 SNRNLLHEVIL
-954 TWDGKSESIE
+954 TWDSKAESIE
-964 YMAGVIRDHP
+964 FMAGVVRDQLVHP
-974 THLKRE
+974 RRD
-980 EFKNILEYYRY
+980 EFKNILEYYRF

-1001 DRQYLAIDNLSAE
+1001 DRQYLAIDNLTLE

-1024 KSENLPPDLR
+1024 KSENLPADLR

-1058 YARLWNQVKPTITL
+1058 YARLWNQVKPSISL
-1072 NDYDQTISGSLDPS
+1072 SDYDQTLSGSLEPT
-1086 EKQEN
+1086 EKEEN
-1091 RINFESTMKFVEDY
+1091 RIKFESTMKFVEDY

-1116 ADGEQNKLTHE
+1116 SDREQNKLTHE

-1153 LGILDTNKV
+1153 LGILDSSKAISTNKT
-1162 SISKP
+1162 SSRSEQLTPTIGSK
-1167 HLEPVSSVVVSTSKS
+1167 
-1182 TKYEPAIA
+1182 TKYEPAIP
-1190 PTLYSG
+1190 PTLYS
-1196 ADVNIEQT
+1196 VNDANVEQPV
-1204 YDTLDDLAY
+1204 DLLDDLAY

-1218 VIAILEF
+1218 VTAILEF

-1231 DFRISRLISMFKQKY
+1231 DFRISRLISIFKQKF
-1246 DHPDSIPNL
+1246 DHIDSLTNL

-1265 DSSEPNL
+1265 DSNEPNL

-1280 TFLKVLLNLVMHDYQ
+1280 TFLKVLLNLCMHDYQ

-1302 SLLFR
+1302 TLLFR

-1333 YKQIKQDLDQLR
+1333 YKQIKKDLDQLR

-1360 DGLALANGADGQ
+1360 DGTLTSDGNEANI
-1372 ADQEDRKEDELE
+1372 DQDDRKYDELE
-1384 IKKLVTSS
+1384 IKKLVTST

-1397 EFDIGGPIINEDS
+1397 DFDTGGPTINEHS

-1427 CVMEGVDGTL
+1427 CVLENYDGTL
-1437 HARENEQR
+1437 YARENEQR

-1455 VLDLLKIPYDKVE
+1455 VLDLLRIPYDKSE
-1468 DTRMNCI
+1468 DTRMNHI

-1487 YENPTNQAKL
+1487 YANPTNQAKL

-1503 DYQQLSEE
+1503 EYQQLSEE

-1521 LNNVHLCKTITE
+1521 LNNVQLCKTITE
-1533 KHVQHFVHLIELHG
+1533 KHIQHFVHLIELHG
-1547 RKVIY
+1547 RKVIF
-1552 IKFLQTIIKAEGQ
+1552 IKFLQTIIKAENQ

-1583 VLMFYEKGNLSDLV
+1583 VLMFYDKGNLSELV
-1597 DRMQSDSE
+1597 ARMQSDVE
-1605 RSDPNSLLN
+1605 RTDTNSLLN

-1619 VHLLAMCTEGKNAST
+1619 VHLLAMCTEGKNAAT

-1651 THPDCIPEVKNA
+1651 THPDCIPEVKNV
-1663 YITFLTHCYIDT
+1663 YITFLNHCYIDT

-1697 PDIEKLITRSVE
+1697 PDIDKVILKPGENRT
-1709 QRYLDKYILETIID
+1709 LDKYVLDTVID
-1723 LINQFFNSPFFEQSS
+1723 LITQFFNSPFFEQSS

-1747 VSLHSHLTRL
+1747 VSLHGHLTRL
-1757 LSVPWLSSVQRERIE
+1757 LSVSWLTSSQRERAD
-1772 RCVHVIASIA
+1772 RCIHIIALIA
-1782 DRRGLLHFLR
+1782 DRRGLIHFLR
-1792 SSHSSISESVNR
+1792 SNHSSMSESVNVR
-1804 SRRTSHSTVSGRR
+1804 SRHASRSNASERR
-1817 HSSDYLADVC
+1817 YSSDDLLDKQ
-1827 DNSEDLEHKRVIDRF
+1827 NHSEDLEHKRVIDSF
-1842 VEYLSDVSVR
+1842 VDYLSQVSIR
-1852 LNPLIQAEIS
+1852 LSPLIQAENS
-1862 VLVDVIRAPNAL
+1862 VLVDVIRAPFAL
-1874 FPENNE
+1874 FPETNE
-1880 CRSKFLSGTL
+1880 YRLKFLQGTL
-1890 IHKFIQ
+1890 VHKFIH
-1896 HAKYLLVRTNENLC
+1896 HAKYLLIQTDEYLC

-1918 SMVKS
+1918 SMVKT
-1923 NHEFDTMGQSLR
+1923 NLEFETMGQSLR

-1948 YLKSLHQPLKE
+1948 YLKSLHQALKE
-1959 EDALERLR
+1959 EDAIERLR
-1967 LTQNEL
+1967 LIQNEL
-1973 NRQGASDLVVELF
+1973 NKQGASDLVVELF
-1986 ISQSSM
+1986 ISQSSV

-2014 TSIFRRLHGCETA
+2014 TSILRRLHGDE
-2027 SEKFFQVFYD
+2027 SESENFFKVFYD
-2037 KMYVA
+2037 KMSIA
-2042 QKTLKSM
+2042 QKTLKNM
-2049 SSVSN
+2049 SSITN
-2054 DITEDTDEYDDFTFT
+2054 DMVEDNDDFDDLIFT
-2069 PKSINMSSILTPMIS
+2069 PKSAMISSFLSPGMSSRKPSLTP
-2084 GPQPSLAPPL
+2084 PT
-2094 DEKFTIDPASEVSLQ
+2094 DENFTIDQSSNTSFQ
-2109 PPIDDVSNEAEI
+2109 PLLNNNQNFQDI
-2121 DSPQE
+2121 DSPQ
-2126 LQPTLTTYDI
+2126 TLAPSI
-2136 PLQIDRPKNS
+2136 GASLMLPQFNQARNS
-2146 TPGSVDTLDIHL
+2146 TAGSDLLDFHSHS
-2158 QNRRHKLAFELRIMQ
+2158 RRHKLAFELRIMQ

-2249 YCQGPCRDNQD
+2249 YCQGPCHDNQD

-2318 ILRNIN
+2318 ILRNIT
-2324 PVSQLIDVACQIYAR
+2324 PVSQLLDVACQIYAR
-2339 GKQEEVE
+2339 GKQEES
-2346 HKEVENLEETHE
+2346 EVTKDENPEESPE
-2358 EEANDNPDNVAQTV
+2358 EEVNENSDNVAQTV

-2386 NRELEALMKIRTLN
+2386 HRELEVLMKHRTLN

-2450 QDQQGSKVR
+2450 QDQQGSKVK

-2499 NFAVLINILVAV
+2499 NFAVFINILVAV

-2527 AAIWSVFLITLIT
+2527 AAIWSVFLVTLVSI
-2540 TLLKPNVTTLRM
+2540 LLKPNVTSMRM
-2552 CFVAGILRS
+2552 CFVAAILRS
-2561 IYSIGLGPTLW
+2561 IYSVGLGPTLW
-2572 FMGAIQVLNKGVF
+2572 FMGTLQVLNKGVF

-2596 SRSRYEN
+2596 SKSRYEN
-2603 LTNFQL
+2603 LSNFQL
-2609 VYHMG
+2609 VYHVG
-2614 YLALCVFGLCV
+2614 YLILCVLGLCV

-2685 MEVKTKA
+2685 MEVQSKTLTIEGQTLNMTLTNKTNLILFRDSSLSYITQSVTRNGKSILLTMMLA
-2692 LAIEDQTINSTLK
+2692 LIVIYIFSLVGFVFFRDDFLTNIQTRKHSTRYRRSNHLITTMILTPTTTISNST
-2705 NYTDRF
+2705 DR
-2711 PTTVSHSI
+2711 
-2719 EDRYCTK
+2719 RYCRK
-2726 GNCSNDTLTG
+2726 HNCSKDTLADHVLHVTPAP
-2736 HLRHSTQIPI
+2736 PI
-2746 LSPEDAGEDEVER
+2746 VHVEVEEEEIER

-2789 SSQEPL
+2789 SNREPL

-2802 DMMFFFVVIIIT
+2802 DLMFFFIVIIIT

-2853 FDNKHVTFEDHVHK
+2853 FDNKHVTFEDHMQK

-2883 KDSTE
+2883 KDPTE

-2893 SYVHEMIEQRNLEW
+2893 SYVHEMIEQRNLDW
-2907 FPRMRTSSLDNQEE
+2907 FPRMRTSSLDIQED

-2928 NRLLKLQMEDA
+2928 SRILKFQMDDA
-2939 NKTIKTLAA
+2939 NKAIKTLAM
-2948 ELSELQK
+2948 ELAELQK
-2955 LVTESR
+2955 SVTESR
-2961 TQKQRMNFIQNPAL
+2961 TQKQRMNFLQNPAL
-2975 PTSLNA
+2975 PTPLNA

>member
-1 MSMALRAKNNN
+1 
-12 EPKLKQT
+12 
-19 LLDAGQKTVD
+19 
-29 ATICKRCGM
+29 
-38 AYFPNSAEDKA
+38 
-49 AHAKYHNFTT
+49 
-59 SAIRLRNFKH
+59 
-69 QYVLQQ
+69 
-75 FLDGS
+75 
-80 IYMIGCTSPA
+80 
-90 SEQKKAEHV
+90 
-99 RELVDNELGI
+99 
-109 TTPFNCLWSET
+109 
-120 KAYFYIED
+120 
-128 CSDIVLGYCLAHIVH
+128 
-143 RVHVLDLTDES
+143 
-154 NIDTETEMNKMLCGI
+154 
-169 ARIWVHPD
+169 
-177 HRRARIATKLLD
+177 
-189 CVRTNFFFGI
+189 
-199 VIKRAD
+199 
-205 LAFSAP
+205 
-211 TDDGPNIFDPSI
+211 
-223 EDKQIMESNLTSSFL
+223 MESNLTSSFL
-238 KIGDTIAL
+238 KISDTVAL

-277 PPKKYRDC
+277 PPKKFRDC

-308 NIVRDLKKLQI
+308 NSVRDLKKLQL

-332 RKQTGTVIKYGDTIV
+332 RKQTGTIIKYGDTVV

-356 YITVNKRLP
+356 YLTVNKRLP
-365 AFLEKNAMRVSLDVS
+365 AFLEKNAMRVSLDNS

-433 EINCYSF
+433 E
-440 NLVNSHIQTSWKIVL
+440 VNSHLQTSWKIVL
-455 FVSCHEATNEVLK
+455 FMSCHEATNEVLK

-524 CRGGVGHWSS
+524 CRGGIGQWSS

-541 ATGQYLAAEVDLD
+541 ATGQYLAAEVDND

-566 PPSTPVFALVPIPH
+566 PPGTPVFALVPIPH

-589 FDPTTITRNEDPVP
+589 LDPTTITRNEEAVP
-603 WGSYVRLQHIS
+603 WGSYVRLQHICTS
-614 TNTWVHSTNIKLD
+614 TWVHSTNIKLD

-641 LKEDKEAFQIVHVS
+641 TKEDREAFQIVHVT

-666 DAAQHFDVTVSKW
+666 DAAQHLDITVSKW
-679 EKIGIINVH
+679 EKHGLANVN
-688 ANERKQVILL
+688 ANDRKQVISL

-710 NNGSDPFEVQ
+710 NNGTDPFDVQ
-720 VLKPNRERQKLIREQ
+720 ILKPNRERQKLIREQ
-735 NILKQLFRVL
+735 NILKQLFRIL

-750 RLELERSNM
+750 RLEQERSSVNAA
-759 NNSKS
+759 NLAHARSDPHFHQYQTQTPS
-764 SEHFASNSPVSSAN
+764 SNDSYP
-778 EHYISS
+778 IS
-784 QQQQQDADI
+784 QQQEADI
-793 RYSTTT
+793 RYSTVF
-799 YQMKTICRLCYRILK
+799 YQIKSICRHCYRTLK

-829 EFAFMQS
+829 EFSFMQS

-925 TCIEDTVLDDTVS
+925 GCVEDTILDDSTG
-938 PPTGF
+938 PPIGF
-943 SQQNILPEVVL
+943 SNQNILREVIL

-964 YMAGVIRDHP
+964 FMAGVVRDQLA
-974 THLKRE
+974 HLRRE
-980 EFKNILEYYRY
+980 EFRNILEYYRY

-1001 DRQYLAIDNLSAE
+1001 DRQYLAIDNLSLE
-1014 LPIELILTCI
+1014 LSIELILTCT
-1024 KSENLPPDLR
+1024 KSENLPADLR
-1034 AAFCR
+1034 AGFCR
-1039 LMIHIHVNRDPQE
+1039 LMIHMHVNRDPQE

-1058 YARLWNQVKPTITL
+1058 YARLWNQVKPAISL
-1072 NDYDQTISGSLDPS
+1072 NEYDQTISGSLEPT
-1086 EKQEN
+1086 EKNEN
-1091 RINFESTMKFVEDY
+1091 RPKFEATMKFVEDY
-1105 LKTVVQQPNSF
+1105 LKTVVEQPNSF
-1116 ADGEQNKLTHE
+1116 ADREQNKLTHE

-1132 RRLIFFGFYSF
+1132 RRLIFFGFYNF

-1153 LGILDTNKV
+1153 LGILDTSKV
-1162 SISKP
+1162 
-1167 HLEPVSSVVVSTSKS
+1167 LSSTDRLSNPEQVAAIVANAKSQKYDHVLPTTASFSVNDVV
-1182 TKYEPAIA
+1182 
-1190 PTLYSG
+1190 
-1196 ADVNIEQT
+1196 ADQQSDV
-1204 YDTLDDLAY
+1204 LDNLAY

-1231 DFRISRLISMFKQKY
+1231 DFRISRLISIFKKKY
-1246 DHPDSIPNL
+1246 DRLDPSIHGIAAD
-1255 LQTADIECIF
+1255 LQTTDIECIF
-1265 DSSEPNL
+1265 DSNSVSITEPNL
-1272 DLDDAKGK
+1272 DLDDTKGK
-1280 TFLKVLLNLVMHDYQ
+1280 TFLKVLLNLIMHDYQ

-1307 HFNQRKETLQHLNQ
+1307 HFNQRKETLLHLNQ
-1321 VQLLVSETDIQN
+1321 VQLLVSETDIKN
-1333 YKQIKQDLDQLR
+1333 YKQIKIDLDQLR

-1360 DGLALANGADGQ
+1360 DGLLSASSANEGTL
-1372 ADQEDRKEDELE
+1372 DQEDRKDEEFE
-1384 IKKLVTSS
+1384 IKKLATSS
-1392 GLTDT
+1392 GLNDA
-1397 EFDIGGPIINEDS
+1397 EFDLNGPNVSEES

-1422 RMIKL
+1422 RMMKL
-1427 CVMEGVDGTL
+1427 CVVEGADGNMY
-1437 HARENEQR
+1437 ARENEQR

-1468 DTRMNCI
+1468 DTRMNHI

-1487 YENPTNQAKL
+1487 FNNPTNQAKL

-1503 DYQQLSEE
+1503 DYQQISEE

-1521 LNNVHLCKTITE
+1521 MNNIQLCRTITE

-1547 RKVIY
+1547 RKVLY
-1552 IKFLQTIIKAEGQ
+1552 IKFLQTIVKAENQ
-1565 YIKNCQDIVMSE
+1565 YIRNCQDVVMSE
-1577 LVTSDE
+1577 LVSSDE
-1583 VLMFYEKGNLSDLV
+1583 VLMFYEKGNLSDLAE
-1597 DRMQSDSE
+1597 RMQSENE
-1605 RSDPNSLLN
+1605 RSDSNSLLN

-1642 GLDDLVLIV
+1642 GLDDIVLIV
-1651 THPDCIPEVKNA
+1651 THPDCSPEVKNA

-1685 QHIYTLIEKSFC
+1685 QHIYTLIENSFC
-1697 PDIEKLITRSVE
+1697 PDIEKLITKPAERRNLE
-1709 QRYLDKYILETIID
+1709 KYILDTVTD
-1723 LINQFFNSPFFEQSS
+1723 LINQFFNSPYFEQSS
-1738 APQHRNTTL
+1738 SVQHRNTTL
-1747 VSLHSHLTRL
+1747 ISLYSNLARL
-1757 LSVPWLSSVQRERIE
+1757 LSVSWLTTAERERVDKCI
-1772 RCVHVIASIA
+1772 HILTLIA
-1782 DRRGLLHFLR
+1782 DRRGLGQMLR
-1792 SSHSSISESVNR
+1792 LSSNTAVDLAAR
-1804 SRRTSHSTVSGRR
+1804 SRRTSRSATSDRTHAIDPSTFSAAQRR
-1817 HSSDYLADVC
+1817 DHLEDV
-1827 DNSEDLEHKRVIDRF
+1827 EHKRVIDNF
-1842 VEYLSDVSVR
+1842 VDFLSQVSAR
-1852 LNPLIQAEIS
+1852 LKPLVQAEVS
-1862 VLVDVIRAPNAL
+1862 VLVDVIRAPHAL
-1874 FPENNE
+1874 FPETSE
-1880 CRSKFLSGTL
+1880 SRSKFLSGTFVHKL
-1890 IHKFIQ
+1890 INHTTMMLIKHHERQLSFHVLNLLTDYARTMQHKEIL
-1896 HAKYLLVRTNENLC
+1896 HWE
-1910 LRIMHALK
+1910 
-1918 SMVKS
+1918 S
-1923 NHEFDTMGQSLR
+1923 NHEGQNLR

-1959 EDALERLR
+1959 EDALDRLR
-1967 LTQNEL
+1967 KTQNEL
-1973 NRQGASDLVVELF
+1973 NTQGASDLVVELF
-1986 ISQSSM
+1986 MSESPV
-1992 NILEESIHLA
+1992 NILEESVNLA

-2014 TSIFRRLHGCETA
+2014 TSIFRHLHGCESA
-2027 SEKFFQVFYD
+2027 SEKFFLVFYD
-2037 KMYVA
+2037 KMCIA

-2049 SSVSN
+2049 PSTSS
-2054 DITEDTDEYDDFTFT
+2054 DTNEFNDDFDDLIFT
-2069 PKSINMSSILTPMIS
+2069 PKSGAISPLISPTAVDRRMSLTGDRVIS
-2084 GPQPSLAPPL
+2084 NDERQPLLPERQISLSPPNENTFNC
-2094 DEKFTIDPASEVSLQ
+2094 DQQSTSSASEQNAV
-2109 PPIDDVSNEAEI
+2109 VVHE
-2121 DSPQE
+2121 SPEESQA
-2126 LQPTLTTYDI
+2126 LLVTSTTYQERPPEDEITI
-2136 PLQIDRPKNS
+2136 PIATSFDLFDFQS
-2146 TPGSVDTLDIHL
+2146 
-2158 QNRRHKLAFELRIMQ
+2158 QNRRHKLPFEIRIMQ

-2192 YLRLQDNN
+2192 YLRLQDSN

-2227 LGNYINEDNVE
+2227 LGNYINENNVE

-2318 ILRNIN
+2318 ILRNIV
-2324 PVSQLIDVACQIYAR
+2324 PVSQLLDVGCEIYVR
-2339 GKQEEVE
+2339 GKQQEIQEKSALE
-2346 HKEVENLEETHE
+2346 TENDEQLHE
-2358 EEANDNPDNVAQTV
+2358 EEGNESSDNVAQSV
-2372 GHNMYILAYQLSRH
+2372 GHNIYILAYQLARH
-2386 NRELEALMKIRTLN
+2386 NRELEGLMQKRTLH

-2437 TNEKKQKVFLTCE
+2437 TVEKKQKVFLTCE
-2450 QDQQGSKVR
+2450 QDEQGSKVK
-2459 DFFGKFPEIFEE
+2459 DFFEKFPEIFEE

-2518 LKDLDSRAS
+2518 LKDLDPRAS
-2527 AAIWSVFLITLIT
+2527 AAIWSALFITLVAI
-2540 TLLKPNVTTLRM
+2540 LIRPNVGSMRM
-2552 CFVAGILRS
+2552 FFVAGILRS
-2561 IYSIGLGPTLW
+2561 IYSVGLGPTLW

-2596 SRSRYEN
+2596 SKSRYEN
-2603 LTNFQL
+2603 LTNFEL
-2609 VYHMG
+2609 VYHVG
-2614 YLALCVFGLCV
+2614 YLFLCVLGLCV

-2685 MEVKTKA
+2685 MELLDMIFRDATLFQVTQSVTRNGKSIMLTMMLA
-2692 LAIEDQTINSTLK
+2692 LILIYLFSLMGFIFFRDDFLTNIQTRLHSSYPHHRYRRANNTLK
-2705 NYTDRF
+2705 TMTLT
-2711 PTTVSHSI
+2711 PTTIPSI
-2719 EDRYCTK
+2719 LNDGYCTK
-2726 GNCSNDTLTG
+2726 ENCTNDTLANNIP
-2736 HLRHSTQIPI
+2736 HATQPANV
-2746 LSPEDAGEDEVER
+2746 LPEEAAGEEVER
-2759 ACDTLFMCI
+2759 SCDTLFMCI

-2802 DMMFFFVVIIIT
+2802 DMMFFFIVIIIT

-2833 QRNDEV
+2833 QRNDEI

-2853 FDNKHVTFEDHVHK
+2853 FDNKHVTFEDHIRK

-2876 FMVLIHV
+2876 FMVLINV

-2893 SYVHEMIEQRNLEW
+2893 SYVHEMIEQRNLDW
-2907 FPRMRTSSLDNQEE
+2907 FPRMRTSSLDIQED
-2921 KNKEDQD
+2921 KNKEDLD
-2928 NRLLKLQMEDA
+2928 NRILKYQMEDA
-2939 NKTIKTLAA
+2939 NKAIKSLTM
-2948 ELSELQK
+2948 ELSEL
-2955 LVTESR
+2955 
-2961 TQKQRMNFIQNPAL
+2961 
-2975 PTSLNA
+2975 

>member
-1 MSMALRAKNNN
+1 
-12 EPKLKQT
+12 
-19 LLDAGQKTVD
+19 
-29 ATICKRCGM
+29 
-38 AYFPNSAEDKA
+38 
-49 AHAKYHNFTT
+49 
-59 SAIRLRNFKH
+59 
-69 QYVLQQ
+69 
-75 FLDGS
+75 
-80 IYMIGCTSPA
+80 
-90 SEQKKAEHV
+90 
-99 RELVDNELGI
+99 
-109 TTPFNCLWSET
+109 
-120 KAYFYIED
+120 
-128 CSDIVLGYCLAHIVH
+128 
-143 RVHVLDLTDES
+143 
-154 NIDTETEMNKMLCGI
+154 
-169 ARIWVHPD
+169 
-177 HRRARIATKLLD
+177 
-189 CVRTNFFFGI
+189 
-199 VIKRAD
+199 
-205 LAFSAP
+205 
-211 TDDGPNIFDPSI
+211 
-223 EDKQIMESNLTSSFL
+223 MESSLTSSFL
-238 KIGDTIAL
+238 KIGDTVAL

-277 PPKKYRDC
+277 PPKKFRDC

-308 NIVRDLKKLQI
+308 SAVRDLKKLQL

-332 RKQTGTVIKYGDTIV
+332 RKQTGTIIKYGDTVV

-356 YITVNKRLP
+356 YLTVNKRLP

-433 EINCYSF
+433 EINCHSYTS
-440 NLVNSHIQTSWKIVL
+440 VNSHLQTSWKIVL
-455 FVSCHEATNEVLK
+455 FMSCYEGTNEVLK

-524 CRGGVGHWSS
+524 CRGGVGQWNS

-541 ATGQYLAAEVDLD
+541 ATGQYLAAEVDND

-566 PPSTPVFALVPIPH
+566 PPGTPVFALVPIPH

-589 FDPTTITRNEDPVP
+589 LDPTTITRNEEAVP
-603 WGSYVRLQHIS
+603 WGSYVRLQHIC

-641 LKEDKEAFQIVHVS
+641 TKEDREAFQIVHVS

-666 DAAQHFDVTVSKW
+666 DAAQHFDMTVSKW
-679 EKIGIINVH
+679 EKIGVMNVH
-688 ANERKQVILL
+688 ANDRKQVILL
-698 LTDIVYFLACQE
+698 LTDIMYFLACQE
-710 NNGSDPFEVQ
+710 NNGSDPFDVQ
-720 VLKPNRERQKLIREQ
+720 ILKPNRERQKLIREQ
-735 NILKQLFRVL
+735 NILKQLFRIL
-745 RVLKP
+745 RVLKS
-750 RLELERSNM
+750 RLEQERSNVHAT
-759 NNSKS
+759 NNAS
-764 SEHFASNSPVSSAN
+764 STTARTDPYFNQYQSTAMTNNDSYGSS
-778 EHYISS
+778 
-784 QQQQQDADI
+784 QQQDADV
-793 RYSTTT
+793 RFSTTF

-829 EFAFMQS
+829 EFSFMQS

-925 TCIEDTVLDDTVS
+925 GCVEDMILDDNMS

-943 SQQNILPEVVL
+943 SNQNVLREVIL

-964 YMAGVIRDHP
+964 FMAGVVRDQLAHP
-974 THLKRE
+974 RRD
-980 EFKNILEYYRY
+980 EFRSILEYYRY

-1001 DRQYLAIDNLSAE
+1001 DRQYLAIDNLSLE
-1014 LPIELILTCI
+1014 LSIELILACT
-1024 KSENLPPDLR
+1024 KSENLPADLR

-1039 LMIHIHVNRDPQE
+1039 LMVHMHVNRDPQE

-1058 YARLWNQVKPTITL
+1058 YARLWNQVKPAISL
-1072 NDYDQTISGSLDPS
+1072 NDYDQTISGSLEPT
-1086 EKQEN
+1086 EKNEN
-1091 RINFESTMKFVEDY
+1091 RPKFESTMKFVEDY
-1105 LKTVVQQPNSF
+1105 LKTVVEQPNSF
-1116 ADGEQNKLTHE
+1116 SDREQNKLTHE

-1153 LGILDTNKV
+1153 LGILDTSKV
-1162 SISKP
+1162 LSSNLHPLSIDQVGALSTNSKA
-1167 HLEPVSSVVVSTSKS
+1167 
-1182 TKYEPAIA
+1182 TKYDHVIPTTTSYTVAEGVVEP
-1190 PTLYSG
+1190 S
-1196 ADVNIEQT
+1196 ADV
-1204 YDTLDDLAY
+1204 LDDLAY

-1231 DFRISRLISMFKQKY
+1231 DFRISRLISIFKQKY
-1246 DHPDSIPNL
+1246 DRLDLPNNL
-1255 LQTADIECIF
+1255 TGMDLQVADIECIF
-1265 DSSEPNL
+1265 DSNSNSANEPNL

-1280 TFLKVLLNLVMHDYQ
+1280 IFLKVLLNLIMHDYQ

-1321 VQLLVSETDIQN
+1321 VQLLVSETDIKN
-1333 YKQIKQDLDQLR
+1333 YKQIKRDLDQLR
-1345 LFVEKSELWVYKKGK
+1345 LFVEKSELWVYKKSK
-1360 DGLALANGADGQ
+1360 DGGSIAAGGNETN
-1372 ADQEDRKEDELE
+1372 ADQDDRKDDEFE
-1384 IKKLVTSS
+1384 IKKLATSS
-1392 GLTDT
+1392 GLSDPDLDMT
-1397 EFDIGGPIINEDS
+1397 GPTVSEES

-1422 RMIKL
+1422 RMMKL
-1427 CVMEGVDGTL
+1427 CVVEGPDGNL
-1437 HARENEQR
+1437 YARENEQR

-1455 VLDLLKIPYDKVE
+1455 VLDLLKIPYDKAE
-1468 DTRMNCI
+1468 DTRMNHI

-1487 YENPTNQAKL
+1487 YNNPTNQAKL
-1497 YELYFN
+1497 YELYFS
-1503 DYQQLSEE
+1503 DYQQISEE

-1521 LNNVHLCKTITE
+1521 MNNVQLCKTITE
-1533 KHVQHFVHLIELHG
+1533 KHIQHFVHLIELHG
-1547 RKVIY
+1547 RKVLY
-1552 IKFLQTIIKAEGQ
+1552 IKFLQTIVKAENQ
-1565 YIKNCQDIVMSE
+1565 YIKNCQDVVMSE
-1577 LVTSDE
+1577 LVSSDE
-1583 VLMFYEKGNLSDLV
+1583 VLMFYEKGNLADLV
-1597 DRMQSDSE
+1597 ERMQSEHE
-1605 RSDPNSLLN
+1605 RTDPNSLLN

-1642 GLDDLVLIV
+1642 GLDDIVLIV
-1651 THPDCIPEVKNA
+1651 THPDSIPEVKNA
-1663 YITFLTHCYIDT
+1663 YITFLNHCYIDT

-1685 QHIYTLIEKSFC
+1685 QHIYTLIENSFC
-1697 PDIEKLITRSVE
+1697 PDIEKLITKPMERRNLE
-1709 QRYLDKYILETIID
+1709 KYILDTVTD

-1738 APQHRNTTL
+1738 APQDPYLHDDNRSSDIAPSIILIASWEHRNTIL
-1747 VSLHSHLTRL
+1747 ISLHSHLARL
-1757 LSVPWLSSVQRERIE
+1757 LNVSWLSPAQRERVD
-1772 RCVHVIASIA
+1772 RCIHILSLIA
-1782 DRRGLLHFLR
+1782 DRRGLSHFLR
-1792 SSHSSISESVNR
+1792 SNHSSIAELTSR
-1804 SRRTSHSTVSGRR
+1804 SRRTSRSATADRMHSVEHIYTGG
-1817 HSSDYLADVC
+1817 HKLDTLEDV
-1827 DNSEDLEHKRVIDRF
+1827 EHKRVIDSF
-1842 VEYLSDVSVR
+1842 VDFLSQVSMR
-1852 LNPLIQAEIS
+1852 LHPLVQAECS
-1862 VLVDVIRAPNAL
+1862 VLVDVIRAPYAL
-1874 FPENNE
+1874 FPETNE
-1880 CRSKFLSGTL
+1880 CRLKFLYGTFV
-1890 IHKFIQ
+1890 HKLIQ
-1896 HAKYLLVRTNENLC
+1896 HAKYLLTQTDESLC

-1923 NHEFDTMGQSLR
+1923 SYEFDTRGHGLR

-1943 SDDKQ
+1943 ADDKQ

-1967 LTQNEL
+1967 ITQNEL
-1973 NRQGASDLVVELF
+1973 NKQGASDLVVELF
-1986 ISQSSM
+1986 MSESPI
-1992 NILEESIHLA
+1992 NILEESVNLA

-2014 TSIFRRLHGCETA
+2014 ISIYRHLHGSETA

-2037 KMYVA
+2037 KMCIA

-2049 SSVSN
+2049 PSTTPELSQN
-2054 DITEDTDEYDDFTFT
+2054 ADDLEETIYS
-2069 PKSINMSSILTPMIS
+2069 PKSGAMSPVLSPTLAER
-2084 GPQPSLAPPL
+2084 QPSLIPMPDESFNFEQQPL
-2094 DEKFTIDPASEVSLQ
+2094 VVQTLNVHEHNVVTINQADEE
-2109 PPIDDVSNEAEI
+2109 
-2121 DSPQE
+2121 PQAFVAK
-2126 LQPTLTTYDI
+2126 LTTYQEPEPVETAKSPTNGTFDI
-2136 PLQIDRPKNS
+2136 
-2146 TPGSVDTLDIHL
+2146 LDIHS
-2158 QNRRHKLAFELRIMQ
+2158 QNRRFKLPFEIRIMQ

-2318 ILRNIN
+2318 ILRNIV
-2324 PVSQLIDVACQIYAR
+2324 PVSQLLDVGCDIYAR
-2339 GKQEEVE
+2339 GKQQEMEGKGDQDAEYEEILHDE
-2346 HKEVENLEETHE
+2346 DTNENS
-2358 EEANDNPDNVAQTV
+2358 DNVAQTV
-2372 GHNMYILAYQLSRH
+2372 GHNMYILAYQLARH
-2386 NRELEALMKIRTLN
+2386 NRELEILMKHRTLN

-2437 TNEKKQKVFLTCE
+2437 TVEKKQKVFLTCE
-2450 QDQQGSKVR
+2450 QDEQGSKVK
-2459 DFFGKFPEIFEE
+2459 DFFEKFPEIFEE

-2499 NFAVLINILVAV
+2499 NFAVFINILVAV

-2518 LKDLDSRAS
+2518 LKDLDPRAS
-2527 AAIWSVFLITLIT
+2527 AAIWSALFVTLIAI
-2540 TLLKPNVTTLRM
+2540 LMKPNVTSMRM
-2552 CFVAGILRS
+2552 FFVAGILRS
-2561 IYSIGLGPTLW
+2561 IYSVGLGPTLW
-2572 FMGAIQVLNKGVF
+2572 LMGAIQVLNKGIF

-2596 SRSRYEN
+2596 SKSRYEN
-2603 LTNFQL
+2603 LTNFEL
-2609 VYHMG
+2609 VYHVG
-2614 YLALCVFGLCV
+2614 YLFLCVLGLCV

-2685 MEVKTKA
+2685 MEVNTKS
-2692 LAIEDQTINSTLK
+2692 LAIAHENQTNILTATIPSTVD
-2705 NYTDRF
+2705 NG
-2711 PTTVSHSI
+2711 
-2719 EDRYCTK
+2719 YCTK
-2726 GNCSNDTLTG
+2726 DNCTNDTLTG
-2736 HLRHSTQIPI
+2736 HIRHATQASTI
-2746 LSPEDAGEDEVER
+2746 LPEEAADEEVER
-2759 ACDTLFMCI
+2759 SCDTLFMCI

-2802 DMMFFFVVIIIT
+2802 DMMFFFIVIIIT

-2833 QRNDEV
+2833 QRNDEI

-2853 FDNKHVTFEDHVHK
+2853 FDNKHVTFEDHIRK

-2876 FMVLIHV
+2876 FMVLINV
-2883 KDSTE
+2883 KDPTE

-2893 SYVHEMIEQRNLEW
+2893 SYVHEMIEQRNLDW
-2907 FPRMRTSSLDNQEE
+2907 FPRMRTSSLDIQED
-2921 KNKEDQD
+2921 KNKEDLD
-2928 NRLLKLQMEDA
+2928 NRILKLQMDDA
-2939 NKTIKTLAA
+2939 NKAIKSLTM

-2955 LVTESR
+2955 LVTDSR
-2961 TQKQRMNFIQNPAL
+2961 AQKHRMNFLQNPSI
-2975 PTSLNA
+2975 PTPLNS

>member
-1 MSMALRAKNNN
+1 
-12 EPKLKQT
+12 
-19 LLDAGQKTVD
+19 
-29 ATICKRCGM
+29 
-38 AYFPNSAEDKA
+38 
-49 AHAKYHNFTT
+49 
-59 SAIRLRNFKH
+59 
-69 QYVLQQ
+69 
-75 FLDGS
+75 
-80 IYMIGCTSPA
+80 
-90 SEQKKAEHV
+90 
-99 RELVDNELGI
+99 
-109 TTPFNCLWSET
+109 
-120 KAYFYIED
+120 
-128 CSDIVLGYCLAHIVH
+128 
-143 RVHVLDLTDES
+143 
-154 NIDTETEMNKMLCGI
+154 
-169 ARIWVHPD
+169 
-177 HRRARIATKLLD
+177 
-189 CVRTNFFFGI
+189 
-199 VIKRAD
+199 
-205 LAFSAP
+205 
-211 TDDGPNIFDPSI
+211 
-223 EDKQIMESNLTSSFL
+223 MESSLTSSFL
-238 KIGDTIAL
+238 KISDIVAL

-271 AGDLQK
+271 SGDLQK
-277 PPKKYRDC
+277 PPKKFRDC

-308 NIVRDLKKLQI
+308 SAVRDLKKLQL

-332 RKQTGTVIKYGDTIV
+332 RKQTGTIIKYGDTVV

-356 YITVNKRLP
+356 YLTVNKRLP

-433 EINCYSF
+433 E
-440 NLVNSHIQTSWKIVL
+440 VNSHLQTSWKIVL
-455 FVSCHEATNEVLK
+455 FMSCFEGTNEVLK

-524 CRGGVGHWSS
+524 CRGGVGQWNS

-541 ATGQYLAAEVDLD
+541 ATGQYLAAEVDND

-566 PPSTPVFALVPIPH
+566 PPGTPVFALVPIPH

-589 FDPTTITRNEDPVP
+589 LDPTTITRNEEAVP
-603 WGSYVRLQHIS
+603 WGSYVRLQHIC

-641 LKEDKEAFQIVHVS
+641 TKEDREAFQIVHVS

-666 DAAQHFDVTVSKW
+666 DAAQHFDMTVSKW
-679 EKIGIINVH
+679 EKIGVMNVH
-688 ANERKQVILL
+688 ANDRKQVILL
-698 LTDIVYFLACQE
+698 LTDIVCFLACQE
-710 NNGSDPFEVQ
+710 SNGRDPFDVQ
-720 VLKPNRERQKLIREQ
+720 ILKPNRERQKLIREQ
-735 NILKQLFRVL
+735 NILKQLFRIL
-745 RVLKP
+745 RALKP
-750 RLELERSNM
+750 RLEQERSNM
-759 NNSKS
+759 NAANASTTRS
-764 SEHFASNSPVSSAN
+764 DYHFTQHQNTTLAN
-778 EHYISS
+778 NDSYILP
-784 QQQQQDADI
+784 QQQDADI
-793 RYSTTT
+793 RFSTTF

-829 EFAFMQS
+829 EFSFMQS
-836 QIGYDILAEDTITAL
+836 QIGFDILAEDTITAL

-925 TCIEDTVLDDTVS
+925 GCVEDMILDDTVTA
-938 PPTGF
+938 PTGF
-943 SQQNILPEVVL
+943 SNQNFLREVIL

-964 YMAGVIRDHP
+964 FMAGVVRDQLAHP
-974 THLKRE
+974 RRE
-980 EFKNILEYYRY
+980 EFRSILEYYRY

-1001 DRQYLAIDNLSAE
+1001 DRQYLAIDNLSLE
-1014 LPIELILTCI
+1014 LSIELILTCT
-1024 KSENLPPDLR
+1024 KSENLPADLR

-1039 LMIHIHVNRDPQE
+1039 LMVHMHVNRDPQE

-1058 YARLWNQVKPTITL
+1058 YARLWNQVKPAISL
-1072 NDYDQTISGSLDPS
+1072 NDYDQTISGSLEPT
-1086 EKQEN
+1086 EKNEN
-1091 RINFESTMKFVEDY
+1091 RPKFESTMKFVEDY
-1105 LKTVVQQPNSF
+1105 LKTVVEQPNSF
-1116 ADGEQNKLTHE
+1116 SDVEQNKLTHE

-1153 LGILDTNKV
+1153 LGILDTSKV
-1162 SISKP
+1162 
-1167 HLEPVSSVVVSTSKS
+1167 LSTNVR
-1182 TKYEPAIA
+1182 PL
-1190 PTLYSG
+1190 P
-1196 ADVNIEQT
+1196 IEQVT
-1204 YDTLDDLAY
+1204 AIVTTIKSNKYDHVISTNSSYNVNDVVTEQQSDVLDDLAY

-1231 DFRISRLISMFKQKY
+1231 DFRISRLISIFKQKY
-1246 DHPDSIPNL
+1246 DRLEPSSNFIGTD
-1255 LQTADIECIF
+1255 LQIADIECIF
-1265 DSSEPNL
+1265 DMNSTPINEPNL

-1280 TFLKVLLNLVMHDYQ
+1280 IFLKVLLNLIMHDYQ

-1321 VQLLVSETDIQN
+1321 VQLLVSETDIKN
-1333 YKQIKQDLDQLR
+1333 YKQIKRDLDQLR

-1360 DGLALANGADGQ
+1360 DGTSLTGGGNETN
-1372 ADQEDRKEDELE
+1372 ADQDDRKDEEFE
-1384 IKKLVTSS
+1384 IKKLANSS
-1392 GLTDT
+1392 GLSDPDM
-1397 EFDIGGPIINEDS
+1397 DINGPNVSEES

-1422 RMIKL
+1422 RMMKL
-1427 CVMEGVDGTL
+1427 CVVEGNDENL
-1437 HARENEQR
+1437 YARENEQR

-1455 VLDLLKIPYDKVE
+1455 VLDLLKIPYDKAE
-1468 DTRMNCI
+1468 DTRMNHI

-1487 YENPTNQAKL
+1487 YDNPTNQAKL

-1503 DYQQLSEE
+1503 DYQQISEE

-1521 LNNVHLCKTITE
+1521 MNNVPLCKTITE
-1533 KHVQHFVHLIELHG
+1533 KHIQHFVHLIELHG
-1547 RKVIY
+1547 RKVLY
-1552 IKFLQTIIKAEGQ
+1552 IKFLQTIVKAENQ
-1565 YIKNCQDIVMSE
+1565 YIKNCQDVVMAE
-1577 LVTSDE
+1577 LVSSDE
-1583 VLMFYEKGNLSDLV
+1583 VLMFYEKGNLADLV
-1597 DRMQSDSE
+1597 ERMQSEDE

-1642 GLDDLVLIV
+1642 GLDDLCLIV
-1651 THPDCIPEVKNA
+1651 THPDCSPEVKNA
-1663 YITFLTHCYIDT
+1663 YITFLNHCYIDT

-1685 QHIYTLIEKSFC
+1685 QHIYTLIENSFC
-1697 PDIEKLITRSVE
+1697 PDMEKLISKPAERRNLE
-1709 QRYLDKYILETIID
+1709 KYILDTVTD

-1738 APQHRNTTL
+1738 APQHRNTVL

-1757 LSVPWLSSVQRERIE
+1757 LAVSWLVSSQRERID
-1772 RCVHVIASIA
+1772 RCIHILSLIA
-1782 DRRGLLHFLR
+1782 DRRGLSHFLR
-1792 SSHSSISESVNR
+1792 SNHASISEVTSR
-1804 SRRTSHSTVSGRR
+1804 SRRTSRSQTADRMHSVEHTYGSGQKQ
-1817 HSSDYLADVC
+1817 DT
-1827 DNSEDLEHKRVIDRF
+1827 SEDVEHKRVIDSF
-1842 VEYLSDVSVR
+1842 VDFLSQVSGR
-1852 LNPLIQAEIS
+1852 LNPLVQAEGS
-1862 VLVDVIRAPNAL
+1862 VLVDVIRAPFAL
-1874 FPENNE
+1874 FPETNE
-1880 CRSKFLSGTL
+1880 CRFKFLYGAFVHKL
-1890 IHKFIQ
+1890 ITHTTKLLIKHHEKQLSFSVLNLLADYARTMQHKEILHWGSF
-1896 HAKYLLVRTNENLC
+1896 
-1910 LRIMHALK
+1910 
-1918 SMVKS
+1918 
-1923 NHEFDTMGQSLR
+1923 HEGHSLR
-1935 LKLLRRYF
+1935 LKLIRRYF

-1967 LTQNEL
+1967 ITQNEL
-1973 NRQGASDLVVELF
+1973 NKQGASDLVVELF
-1986 ISQSSM
+1986 MSESPI
-1992 NILEESIHLA
+1992 NILEESVNLA

-2014 TSIFRRLHGCETA
+2014 TSIYRHLHGSETA

-2037 KMYVA
+2037 KMCIA

-2049 SSVSN
+2049 PSTSLDNNQNNDDLDEIIYSPKSGAQSPVLSPLHIERQPSN
-2054 DITEDTDEYDDFTFT
+2054 VPSTDESFNFDQQLT
-2069 PKSINMSSILTPMIS
+2069 TPMTIS
-2084 GPQPSLAPPL
+2084 SSESNSDIVA
-2094 DEKFTIDPASEVSLQ
+2094 IDHPEG
-2109 PPIDDVSNEAEI
+2109 
-2121 DSPQE
+2121 E
-2126 LQPTLTTYDI
+2126 LQALVAKSTTYQE
-2136 PLQIDRPKNS
+2136 PEPTEQMKNS
-2146 TPGSVDTLDIHL
+2146 MDGSYDVLDINS
-2158 QNRRHKLAFELRIMQ
+2158 QNRRFKLPFEIRIMQ

-2238 LINQALNTLTE
+2238 LINQALNTITE

-2318 ILRNIN
+2318 ILRNIV
-2324 PVSQLIDVACQIYAR
+2324 PVSQLLDVGCEIYVR
-2339 GKQEEVE
+2339 GKQQEMEEKSGQE
-2346 HKEVENLEETHE
+2346 AEND
-2358 EEANDNPDNVAQTV
+2358 EAVHDEDANENSDNVAQTV
-2372 GHNMYILAYQLSRH
+2372 GHNMYILAYQLARH
-2386 NRELEALMKIRTLN
+2386 NRELEILMKHRTLN

-2437 TNEKKQKVFLTCE
+2437 TVEKKQKVFLTCE
-2450 QDQQGSKVR
+2450 QDEQGSKVK
-2459 DFFGKFPEIFEE
+2459 DFFEKFPEIFEE

-2518 LKDLDSRAS
+2518 LKDLDPRAS
-2527 AAIWSVFLITLIT
+2527 ATIWSALLVTLIAI
-2540 TLLKPNVTTLRM
+2540 LMKPNVTSMRM
-2552 CFVAGILRS
+2552 FFVAGILRS
-2561 IYSIGLGPTLW
+2561 IYSVGLGPTLW
-2572 FMGAIQVLNKGVF
+2572 LMGAIQVLNKGVF

-2596 SRSRYEN
+2596 SKSRYEN
-2603 LTNFQL
+2603 VTNFEL
-2609 VYHMG
+2609 VYHVG
-2614 YLALCVFGLCV
+2614 YLLLCVLGLCV

-2685 MEVKTKA
+2685 MELLDIVFRDTTLLQVTQSVTRNGKSILLTMMLALILIYLFSVMGFVFFRDDFLTHVQTSLYSPYPHHRHRRANNIPKT
-2692 LAIEDQTINSTLK
+2692 TTL
-2705 NYTDRF
+2705 T
-2711 PTTVSHSI
+2711 PTTIPSI
-2719 EDRYCTK
+2719 INNGYCTK
-2726 GNCSNDTLTG
+2726 DNCTNDTLASHIRQATQA
-2736 HLRHSTQIPI
+2736 STI
-2746 LSPEDAGEDEVER
+2746 LPEEAVDEEVER
-2759 ACDTLFMCI
+2759 SCDTLFMCI

-2802 DMMFFFVVIIIT
+2802 DMMFFFIVIIIT

-2833 QRNDEV
+2833 QRNDEI

-2853 FDNKHVTFEDHVHK
+2853 FDNKHVTFEDHIRK

-2876 FMVLIHV
+2876 FMVLINV

-2893 SYVHEMIEQRNLEW
+2893 SYVHEMIEQRNLDW
-2907 FPRMRTSSLDNQEE
+2907 FPRMRTSSLDIQED
-2921 KNKEDQD
+2921 KSKEDQD
-2928 NRLLKLQMEDA
+2928 SRILKLQMDDA
-2939 NKTIKTLAA
+2939 NKAIKSLTM

-2955 LVTESR
+2955 LVVDSR
-2961 TQKQRMNFIQNPAL
+2961 AQKHRMNFLQNPSL
-2975 PTSLNA
+2975 PTPLNA